1 MLLCDNKN
9 IKAGNL
15 GTPSKIAKFMGVK
28 QVRDVTAEMQC
39 RVDAFFEQLARG
51 DFDSVLMQW
60 AGLNKP
66 MHNEV
71 TVAAIKGML
80 QACMHQMLCKHARV
94 S

>member
-15 GTPSKIAKFMGVK
+15 GTLSKIAKFMGVK
-28 QVRDVTAEMQC
+28 SVRDVTAEMQS
-39 RVDAFFEQLARG
+39 RVDAFFVLLARG
-51 DFDSVLMQW
+51 DFDGVLMQW

-66 MHNEV
+66 VQNEL
-71 TVAAIKGML
+71 TVAAIKGLL
-80 QACMHQMLCKHARV
+80 QACMHQMLGKHARV